1 MVFVKNWGILV
12 IEFYFT
18 IINVIE
24 RNDRMEID
32 MRNCLIAQS
41 GGPTV
46 AINSSLAGVIQGA
59 IDSKQFHTVY
69 GSLNGVQGL
78 LNGRLMNLSKKVE
91 ETPMFIELLKKS
103 PSMYLGSCRY
113 QLPDYNE
120 DDAPYAYIFNQFE
133 KHGIDA
139 FFYIGGNDSMDTVD
153 KLNTYAKAVEKDIKI
168 IGIPKTIDNDLCVT
182 DHTPGYGSA
191 AKYVASTL
199 LEIGHDT
206 SIYPINSVTIV
217 EIMGRDAGW
226 LTGASVLARN
236 EYNFAPHLI
245 YLPETPFVEKEFIED
260 VKAAMDRYNNV
271 VIAVSEG
278 IKDKDG
284 NYVSA
289 TTAVEDTF
297 GHSQLSGTG
306 KCLEYIIKQNI
317 QVKVRSVEINI
328 LQRSAAHMSSITDI
342 GEAFR
347 LGRHAVDIA
356 LKGKTGVMVTAIRK
370 GNDPYSVDMG
380 DTDVKNVAGLV
391 KHVPRE
397 WINERGNDVTQEFID
412 YVYPLILGEPV
423 VKYQRGI
430 PDYLNVSH
438 LFPNKID
445 E

>member
-1 MVFVKNWGILV
+1 
-12 IEFYFT
+12 
-18 IINVIE
+18 
-24 RNDRMEID
+24 
-32 MRNCLIAQS
+32 
-41 GGPTV
+41 
-46 AINSSLAGVIQGA
+46 
-59 IDSKQFHTVY
+59 
-69 GSLNGVQGL
+69 
-78 LNGRLMNLSKKVE
+78 
-91 ETPMFIELLKKS
+91 MFIELLKKS

-113 QLPDYNE
+113 QLPDYSE
-120 DDAPYAYIFNQFE
+120 DDAPYAYIFNKFDQYD
-133 KHGIDA
+133 IDA

-153 KLNTYAKAVEKDIKI
+153 KLSTYAKKVGNDIKI

-226 LTGASVLARN
+226 LTGASVL
-236 EYNFAPHLI
+236 
-245 YLPETPFVEKEFIED
+245 ED

-347 LGRHAVDIA
+347 LGRHAVQSA
-356 LKGKTGVMVTAIRK
+356 LDGKTGIMVTAIRK
-370 GNDPYSVDMG
+370 SNEPYAVNMG
-380 DTDVKNVAGLV
+380 ETDVKNVAGLV

-412 YVYPLILGEPV
+412 YAYPLIIGEPV

-430 PDYLNVSH
+430 PDYLDISH
-438 LFPNKID
+438 LFPNKFD